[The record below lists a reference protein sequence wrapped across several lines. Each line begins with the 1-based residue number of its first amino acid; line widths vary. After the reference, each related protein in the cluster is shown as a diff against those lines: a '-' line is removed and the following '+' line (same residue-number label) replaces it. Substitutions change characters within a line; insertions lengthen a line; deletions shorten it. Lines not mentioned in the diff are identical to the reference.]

1 MSPLLQAAV
10 SWSGNPKMNEMM
22 KSYQQYVLLGAVML
36 FSACSGNLNDISAS
50 SSAEDVPDPVPVV
63 RYDSEFT
70 VQADE
75 ATKLYFDASDGYA
88 LKWSDNDRILI
99 SNGPAW
105 QSYYVKEGG
114 DTHADLLTEAPDLS
128 GSHFYAVFP
137 YPGNINPY
145 TTSDNLYHLVIPTS
159 QSYTEGGFAPSAFPM
174 VGACGAVKALQ
185 FKNAGA
191 VLAIKPVSG
200 LSSSKITS
208 ITVSAN
214 EPLAGACTVTWDGG
228 AGEPSVVSAE
238 STSVTLNCGNSGIDW
253 GTTAHIC
260 IAPGTYT
267 DFCVE
272 VVYTNSTGRA
282 HYTWRS
288 NLTVSRSKI
297 KKLTVD
303 FTDVVEYKD
312 LTTIHPVE
320 RTALATPQ
328 TANCYLISDNSG
340 GKYRFP
346 VTVKVNGVETTYCT
360 AKNYSSKTSPADIK
374 ELYVYF
380 QNGAGSCATT
390 MFSEDPEWRGDYVC
404 FELKAVAAP
413 SEIPANPWGTATAD
427 NAGTALIAISSNP
440 NWTSGE
446 GMNAIWSWMVWYNP
460 AAMDFQ
466 LGTKT
471 TYKWLNINLGG
482 RTTAYSQSGMS
493 MGYYYQWGRK
503 DPIQPGNGVIASP
516 FVVKSSYNSS
526 FAECVANPHVQY
538 GGSSGYHDWSAGDD
552 SYQLYY
558 DWWNANQTTGG
569 TTGLAV
575 AKTMFDPCPAG
586 YHVMSYESVTD
597 TVNGLYSIAAAN
609 RSCSGTSLAFYGWGI
624 NFPSAGRRC
633 PGIDVF
639 GKQAY
644 TWTTVGNYV
653 NSNAAA
659 VSFHTYSTDD
669 STSAD
674 YKKREVMS
682 FSRTQAH
689 TIRCEKE

>member
-1 MSPLLQAAV
+1 
-10 SWSGNPKMNEMM
+10 M
-22 KSYQQYVLLGAVML
+22 KLTKLYAILLGLML
-36 FSACSGNLNDISAS
+36 LAACSKTGEVAS
-50 SSAEDVPDPVPVV
+50 SSSAGDEPLPPVPEV
-63 RYDSEFT
+63 RYDSQFSVWSDAT
-70 VQADE
+70 PMG
-75 ATKLYFDASDGYA
+75 TKLYFDTEDGNA
-88 LKWSDNDRILI
+88 LKWTKDDHILLCNQ
-99 SNGPAW
+99 SGAW
-105 QSYYVKEGG
+105 KSYYIKDGD
-114 DTHADLLTEAPDLS
+114 DTHAYLYYTKGTDLS
-128 GSHFYAVFP
+128 GTSFYAVYP
-137 YPGNINPY
+137 YPGDIRPY
-145 TTSDNLYHLVIPTS
+145 QDGVYSLVIPTA
-159 QSYTEGGFAPSAFPM
+159 QTYTAGGFDPAAFPM
-174 VGACGAVKALQ
+174 VGTCGEVKALQ

-191 VLAIKPVSG
+191 VLAVRPMSG
-200 LSSSKITS
+200 LSSSSKITA
-208 ITVSAN
+208 ITLSAN
-214 EPLAGACTVTWDGG
+214 EALAGECSVTWDGSG
-228 AGEPSVVSAE
+228 DPSVSCTG
-238 STSVTLNCGNSGIDW
+238 STSVTLDCEDGIDW
-253 GTTAHIC
+253 GTTAYIC
-260 IAPGTYT
+260 VAPGTYT
-267 DFCVE
+267 DFCVD
-272 VVYTNSTGRA
+272 VTYTNATTSSS

-328 TANCYLISDNSG
+328 TANCYLITDKSG

-346 VTVKVNGVETTYCT
+346 VTVKGNGVETTYCT

-380 QNGAGSCATT
+380 QNGAGTCAST

-404 FELKAVAAP
+404 FELKSVAAP

-446 GMNAIWSWMVWYNP
+446 GMNAIWSWMIWYNP

-466 LGTKT
+466 LSTKT

-482 RTTAYSQSGMS
+482 RTTAYSESGMS

-516 FVVKSSYNSS
+516 FVVKSSYASS

-538 GGSSGYHDWSAGDD
+538 GGSSGYQDWSAGDD
-552 SYQLYY
+552 SYQIYY

-586 YHVMSYESVTD
+586 YHVMSYESARD
-597 TVNGLYSIAAAN
+597 GDNGFYSIAAAN
-609 RSCSGTSLAFYGWGI
+609 RRCSGTSLAFYGWGI

-639 GKQAY
+639 GKQAF

-653 NSNAAA
+653 NSIAAA
-659 VSFHTYSTDD
+659 LSFHTYSTDD
-669 STSAD
+669 STD
-674 YKKREVMS
+674 TNYKKCEFVS
-682 FSRTQAH
+682 YNRTQAQ